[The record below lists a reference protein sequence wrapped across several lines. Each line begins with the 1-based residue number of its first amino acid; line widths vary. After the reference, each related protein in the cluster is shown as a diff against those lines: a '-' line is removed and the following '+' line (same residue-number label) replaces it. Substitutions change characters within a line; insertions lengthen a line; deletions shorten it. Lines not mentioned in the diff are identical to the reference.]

1 MLRGGRCTADK
12 SHWRVGSARSV
23 WAALGL
29 PTHGVCAFPVD
40 TARAPGCPAGELLK
54 AGPGLRA
61 LPRAKPLRFGFSGT
75 PHGRKRG
82 WACAECP
89 SPSEQLRGPGA
100 WRALSLGAVLSP
112 PLSQPSQVR
121 CAACLFWGT
130 DLWLLPSRRMS
141 SVQDPRKARLATGS
155 LLAVW
160 WRMLSVGLSLPLSGS
175 GCHLSTSLPPAG
187 DGPVSCR
194 LVLLWHLLSPLLWAL
209 QCLRLGLFAAKF
221 LSPSLSL
228 FFLWLS
234 HSLGCYLMFA
244 PSDCPQGIQSWSLL

>member
-40 TARAPGCPAGELLK
+40 TARAPGCPAGELSK

-160 WRMLSVGLSLPLSGS
+160 WRMLSLGLRLPL
-175 GCHLSTSLPPAG
+175 
-187 DGPVSCR
+187 DF
-194 LVLLWHLLSPLLWAL
+194 W
-209 QCLRLGLFAAKF
+209 
-221 LSPSLSL
+221 
-228 FFLWLS
+228 LWLS
-234 HSLGCYLMFA
+234 PTCLSASSRGMGWSAAGQLSFSIHSILCSVSGPGCAF
-244 PSDCPQGIQSWSLL
+244 G